1 VIYLDSV
8 DSTNTEAKKLL
19 IQGEGEG
26 VIVTAGRQTAGRG
39 RKGRTWLSPAG
50 GLYFS
55 LILHPRLEVESGPL
69 LGLLGACAVAR
80 SLSKL
85 GVVGVSVK
93 WPNDVLVKQCKI
105 AGILCETVFLGSDS
119 LGTVVGIGVNQNC
132 PVSKMP
138 QGLQWPTTSIIDE
151 IGKPTS
157 IESLLCSI
165 VNEIDDLLQN
175 VEERRSFSEVLDE
188 WRKLSSTIGSKVRVH
203 EDGKTIDGI
212 VKNIDS
218 NGALIVQTKNGLV
231 SVLQGD
237 VSHLRVED

>member
-1 VIYLDSV
+1 MDCV
-8 DSTNTEAKKLL
+8 DSTNIEAKKLL

-39 RKGRTWLSPAG
+39 RKDRTWLSPVG

-55 LILHPRLEVESGPL
+55 LILHPRLEVENAPL
-69 LGLLGACAVAR
+69 LGFLGACAVAR
-80 SLSKL
+80 GLREL
-85 GVVGVSVK
+85 GVEDVSLK
-93 WPNDVLVKQCKI
+93 WPNDVLVKQSKI
-105 AGILCETVFLGSDS
+105 AGILSETVFLGSDT

-138 QGLQWPTTSIIDE
+138 PGLQWPTTSVIDE
-151 IGKPTS
+151 IGKTTS

-165 VNEIDDLLQN
+165 VNEIDELLQS
-175 VEERRSFSEVLDE
+175 VEERKSFSGVLDE
-188 WRKLSSTIGSKVRVH
+188 WRGLSSTIGSKVRVH
-203 EDGKTIDGI
+203 EDGRTIDGRA
-212 VKNIDS
+212 KNIDS
-218 NGALIVQTKNGLV
+218 NGALVVQTENGFV

>member
-8 DSTNTEAKKLL
+8 DSTNTEAKQLL

-39 RKGRTWLSPAG
+39 RKDRTWLSPVG

-55 LILHPRLEVESGPL
+55 LILHPRLEAKSAPL
-69 LGLLGACAVAR
+69 LGFLGACAVAR

-85 GVVGVSVK
+85 GVVDVSVK

-105 AGILCETVFLGSDS
+105 AGILCETVFLGSKT
-119 LGTVVGIGVNQNC
+119 LGTVLGIGVNQNC
-132 PVSKMP
+132 SISEMP
-138 QGLQWPTTSIIDE
+138 PGLQWPTTSIIDE
-151 IGKPTS
+151 VGKATS

-165 VNEIDDLLQN
+165 VNEIDRLLQS
-175 VEERRSFSEVLDE
+175 VEKRESFSEVLGE
-188 WRKLSSTIGSKVRVH
+188 WRELSSTIGSKVRVH

-212 VKNIDS
+212 ARNIAP
-218 NGALIVQTKNGLV
+218 NGALVVQTEDGLV